1 MKGFPLIRIVDD
13 DQELLNSQKMLLET
27 LGWEVAVYESALD
40 FLARDNID
48 RPGCLILDVRMP
60 GMTGIE
66 LQEELA
72 KKGVGSLPIIF
83 LSAHGSIAMAVHTL
97 QHGAVDFLEKP
108 VEPQKLLAR
117 VTNAIVSSLR
127 QSSEDEEVAQM
138 LSRVQKLSG
147 REREIAGLVA
157 KGSETKKSP
166 GSSKSKKAPSRCT
179 GPMRWS
185 SSASGRLQSS
195 RASSPFSK
203 SKEACSNETQSHARR
218 RACGVS
224 VSPSGYAAAS
234 KESYDVIVVGSGVAG
249 LTAAVSASENGA
261 KRVLLIEKTPP
272 SAVTAFFQPDT

>member
-72 KKGVGSLPIIF
+72 KKGAGSLPIIF

-157 KGSETKKSP
+157 KGLRNKEIARELKIEERTVKMHRANAMVKLGI
-166 GSSKSKKAPSRCT
+166 GSIAELTRIFTILEIKR
-179 GPMRWS
+179 G
-185 SSASGRLQSS
+185 LQ
-195 RASSPFSK
+195 
-203 SKEACSNETQSHARR
+203 Q
-218 RACGVS
+218 
-224 VSPSGYAAAS
+224 
-234 KESYDVIVVGSGVAG
+234 
-249 LTAAVSASENGA
+249 
-261 KRVLLIEKTPP
+261 
-272 SAVTAFFQPDT
+272 